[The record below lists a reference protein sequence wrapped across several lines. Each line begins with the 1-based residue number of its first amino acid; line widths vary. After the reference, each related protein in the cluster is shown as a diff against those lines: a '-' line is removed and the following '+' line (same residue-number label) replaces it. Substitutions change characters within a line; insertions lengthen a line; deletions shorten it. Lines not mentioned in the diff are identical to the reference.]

1 MKVLNSKKWLLL
13 IVVFTGL
20 FLNSCKENNE
30 PETTDYEY
38 YVSNQYKSE
47 ITAQTINIKLLFAQA
62 EFPEIPQ
69 LSTFAAKVTNDILV
83 HKVIYKTSLQGKN
96 IKASGLVYLPKT
108 AGNYPVM
115 SFQNGT
121 NTVNSDAPSESSGS
135 DNWLML
141 QALASMGFIVV
152 VPDYIGFGES
162 ANLPHPYLHAE
173 STTQSILDMLRA
185 VNELTA
191 EDKVEAKPTKD
202 LFIFGYSQGGWAT
215 MQLQR
220 EIEKNHSEEFDLV
233 ASSCAAGP
241 YSIGFMNDF
250 IAKSAEYP
258 MPYFLGYLLNSYHS
272 LELFPNKLNELFQE
286 PYATK
291 IPTLYNGTN
300 TGGTINAALTT
311 NMTNLLT
318 SEFRT
323 GFDTN
328 TKFAGLKSAFIA
340 NSVVPWNISTPTRL
354 YHGSADELIPPALS
368 TKMLQDLKTAG
379 TPNEKIELIV
389 IPGAT
394 HTTGVIPVG
403 ISTIEW
409 FLSLKK

>member
-1 MKVLNSKKWLLL
+1 MKILNSRKWLLL

-20 FLNSCKENNE
+20 FLNSCKDNNE
-30 PETTDYEY
+30 PETPDYEY

-47 ITAQTINIKLLFAQA
+47 VTAQSINLKLLFAQVQ
-62 EFPEIPQ
+62 FPEI
-69 LSTFAAKVTNDILV
+69 AAFSAEATNDILV
-83 HKVIYKTSLQGKN
+83 HKVTYRTSLQGKN

-135 DNWLML
+135 DNWFML
-141 QALASMGFIVV
+141 ESLASMGFIVV

-173 STTQSILDMLRA
+173 STIQSILDMLRA

-202 LFIFGYSQGGWAT
+202 LYIFGYSQGGWAT

-258 MPYFLGYLLNSYHS
+258 KPYFLGYLLNSYHS
-272 LELFPNKLNELFQE
+272 LELFPNPLSELFQE
-286 PYATK
+286 PYASK
-291 IPTLYNGTN
+291 IPNLYNGTN

-311 NMTNLLT
+311 NMANLLT

-328 TKFAGLKSAFIA
+328 TKFSVLKSAFIA

-354 YHGSADELIPPALS
+354 YHGSADELIPIS
-368 TKMLQDLKTAG
+368 MSNKMLQDLKTAG
-379 TPNEKIELIV
+379 TLDSKIELKI
-389 IPGAT
+389 IPGAD
-394 HTTGVIPVG
+394 HTGGVIPVG

>member
-1 MKVLNSKKWLLL
+1 MKILNSKKWLFL
-13 IVVFTGL
+13 IVVFAGL
-20 FLNSCKENNE
+20 FLNSCNDNNE
-30 PETTDYEY
+30 PETPDYEY

-47 ITAQTINIKLLFAQA
+47 ITAQTINLKLLFAQVQ
-62 EFPEIPQ
+62 FPEI
-69 LSTFAAKVTNDILV
+69 AAFSAEATNDILV
-83 HKVIYKTSLQGKN
+83 HKVTYRTLLQGKN

-115 SFQNGT
+115 CFQNGT

-135 DNWLML
+135 DNWFML
-141 QALASMGFIVV
+141 ESLASMGFIVV

-202 LFIFGYSQGGWAT
+202 LYIFGYSQGGWAT

-250 IAKSAEYP
+250 IAKSTDYP

-272 LELFPNKLNELFQE
+272 LKLFPNPLSDLFQE
-286 PYATK
+286 PYASK
-291 IPTLYNGTN
+291 IPTLFNGTN
-300 TGGTINAALTT
+300 TGGTINAALTS
-311 NMTNLLT
+311 NMANLLT

-328 TKFAGLKSAFIA
+328 TKFSVLKSAFIA
-340 NSVVPWNISTPTRL
+340 NSVAPWNISTPTRL
-354 YHGSADELIPPALS
+354 YHGSADELIPISLS
-368 TKMLQDLKTAG
+368 NKMLQDLKTAG
-379 TPNEKIELIV
+379 TLDSKIELKI
-389 IPGAT
+389 IPGAD
-394 HTTGVIPVG
+394 HTGGIIPVG

>member
-1 MKVLNSKKWLLL
+1 MEILNCRKWLFLM
-13 IVVFTGL
+13 VVFTGL
-20 FLNSCKENNE
+20 FLSSCKENNG
-30 PETTDYEY
+30 PETPEYEY
-38 YVSNQYKSE
+38 YISNQYKSE
-47 ITAQTINIKLLFAQA
+47 VSAQIIKFKLLGAQTQ
-62 EFPEIPQ
+62 FPEI
-69 LSTFAAKVTNDILV
+69 AAFSAKATNDIVV
-83 HKVIYKTSLQGKN
+83 HKVTYRTSLQDKS

-121 NTVNSDAPSESSGS
+121 NTLNSDAPSESPNSE
-135 DNWLML
+135 NWFML
-141 QALASMGFIVV
+141 ESLASMGFIVV

-162 ANLPHPYLHAE
+162 ANLNHPYLHAE

-220 EIEKNHSEEFDLV
+220 EIEKKHSEEFDLV

-241 YSIGFMNDF
+241 YSIGFMSDF
-250 IAKSAEYP
+250 IIKSTEYP

-272 LELFPNKLNELFQE
+272 LKLYPNPLSDLFQE
-286 PYATK
+286 PYASK

-300 TGGTINAALTT
+300 EGGTINAALTKK
-311 NMTNLLT
+311 MADLLT
-318 SEFRT
+318 PEFRT
-323 GFDTN
+323 GFDTD
-328 TKFAGLKSAFIA
+328 TKFSVLKSAFIA

-354 YHGSADELIPPALS
+354 YHGSADELIPVSLS
-368 TKMLQDLKTAG
+368 NKMFQDLKTAG
-379 TPNEKIELIV
+379 TLDSKLELKI
-389 IPGAT
+389 IPGAD
-394 HTTGVIPVG
+394 HSNGVFPVG

-409 FLSLKK
+409 FMSLKK

>member
-1 MKVLNSKKWLLL
+1 MEILNSRKWLLL

-20 FLNSCKENNE
+20 FLNSCKENNG
-30 PETTDYEY
+30 PETPDYEY
-38 YVSNQYKSE
+38 YISNQYKSE
-47 ITAQTINIKLLFAQA
+47 VTAQTINIKLLFAQVQ
-62 EFPEIPQ
+62 FPEI
-69 LSTFAAKVTNDILV
+69 AAFSAEATNDILI
-83 HKVIYKTSLQGKN
+83 HKVTYRTSLQGKN

-108 AGNYPVM
+108 AGNYPVL

-121 NTVNSDAPSESSGS
+121 NTVNKDAPSESPGS

-141 QALASMGFIVV
+141 QTLASMGFIVV

-185 VNELTA
+185 VNELTS
-191 EDKVEAKPTKD
+191 EDKVVAKPTKD
-202 LFIFGYSQGGWAT
+202 LYIFGYSQGGWST
-215 MQLQR
+215 MQLQKA
-220 EIEKNHSEEFDLV
+220 IEKNYSEEFNLV

-250 IAKSAEYP
+250 IAKSADYP
-258 MPYFLGYLLNSYHS
+258 MPYFLGYLLNSYSS
-272 LELFPNKLNELFQE
+272 LKLFTNPLSDLFQE

-291 IPTLYNGTN
+291 IPTLFNGTN

-311 NMTNLLT
+311 NMANLLT

-340 NSVVPWNISTPTRL
+340 NSVAPWAISTPTRL
-354 YHGSADELIPPALS
+354 YHGSADELIPVSLS
-368 TKMLQDLKTAG
+368 NKMFQDLKTAG
-379 TPNEKIELIV
+379 TPTEKIELIT
-389 IPGAT
+389 IPGVNHKDGA
-394 HTTGVIPVG
+394 IPVG

>member
-1 MKVLNSKKWLLL
+1 MKILNSKKWLFL
-13 IVVFTGL
+13 IVVFAGL
-20 FLNSCKENNE
+20 FLNSCNDNNE
-30 PETTDYEY
+30 PETPDYEY

-47 ITAQTINIKLLFAQA
+47 ITAQTINLKLLFAQVQ
-62 EFPEIPQ
+62 FPEI
-69 LSTFAAKVTNDILV
+69 AAFSAEATNDILV
-83 HKVIYKTSLQGKN
+83 HKVTYRTSLQGKN

-135 DNWLML
+135 DNWFML
-141 QALASMGFIVV
+141 ESLASMGFIVV

-202 LFIFGYSQGGWAT
+202 LYIFGYSQGGWAT

-250 IAKSAEYP
+250 IAKSVEYD

-272 LELFPNKLNELFQE
+272 LKLFPNPLSDLFQE
-286 PYATK
+286 PYASK
-291 IPTLYNGTN
+291 IPTLFNGTN
-300 TGGTINAALTT
+300 TGGTINAALTS
-311 NMTNLLT
+311 NMANLLT

-328 TKFAGLKSAFIA
+328 TKFSVLKSAFVA
-340 NSVVPWNISTPTRL
+340 NSVAPWNISTPTRL
-354 YHGSADELIPPALS
+354 YHGSADELIPISLS
-368 TKMLQDLKTAG
+368 NKMLQDLKTAG
-379 TPNEKIELIV
+379 TLDSKIELKI
-389 IPGAT
+389 IPGAD
-394 HTTGVIPVG
+394 HTGGIIPVG

>member
-1 MKVLNSKKWLLL
+1 
-13 IVVFTGL
+13 
-20 FLNSCKENNE
+20 
-30 PETTDYEY
+30 
-38 YVSNQYKSE
+38 
-47 ITAQTINIKLLFAQA
+47 
-62 EFPEIPQ
+62 
-69 LSTFAAKVTNDILV
+69 
-83 HKVIYKTSLQGKN
+83 
-96 IKASGLVYLPKT
+96 
-108 AGNYPVM
+108 

-121 NTVNSDAPSESSGS
+121 NTVNSEAPSEKPNSE
-135 DNWLML
+135 NWFML
-141 QALASMGFIVV
+141 ESLASMGFIVV

-202 LFIFGYSQGGWAT
+202 LFIFGYSQGGWST
-215 MQLQR
+215 MQLQKA
-220 EIEKNHSEEFDLV
+220 IEKNYSEEFNLI

-250 IAKSAEYP
+250 IAKSTDYP

-272 LELFPNKLNELFQE
+272 LKLFPNPLSDLFQE
-286 PYATK
+286 PYASK
-291 IPTLYNGTN
+291 IPALYNGTN

-311 NMTNLLT
+311 KMADLLT
-318 SEFRT
+318 PLFRN
-323 GFDTN
+323 GFDTD

-340 NSVVPWNISTPTRL
+340 NSVVPWKISTPTRL
-354 YHGSADELIPPALS
+354 YHGSADELIPVSLS
-368 TKMLQDLKTAG
+368 NKMFQDLKTAG
-379 TPNEKIELIV
+379 TLESKLELKIIQ
-389 IPGAT
+389 GAD
-394 HTTGVIPVG
+394 HSGGAIPVG

>member
-1 MKVLNSKKWLLL
+1 MEVLNSRKWLFL

-20 FLNSCKENNE
+20 FLTSCKDNDE
-30 PETTDYEY
+30 PETPEYEY

-47 ITAQTINIKLLFAQA
+47 ITAQTIKNKLLLPQILY
-62 EFPEIPQ
+62 PEI
-69 LSTFAAKVTNDILV
+69 AAFSAKATNDILV

-141 QALASMGFIVV
+141 QSLASMGFIVV

-162 ANLPHPYLHAE
+162 ANLTHPYLHAE

-185 VNELTA
+185 VTELTA

-220 EIEKNHSEEFDLV
+220 EIENNHSEEFDLV

-250 IAKSAEYP
+250 IAKSEDYP

-272 LELFPNKLNELFQE
+272 LGLFPNPLSDLFQE
-286 PYATK
+286 PYDSK
-291 IPTLYNGTN
+291 IPALFNGTN
-300 TGGTINAALTT
+300 TGGTINAALTKK
-311 NMTNLLT
+311 MADLLKPD
-318 SEFRT
+318 FRT
-323 GFDTN
+323 GWETD
-328 TKFAGLKSAFIA
+328 TKFSVLKSAFIA

-354 YHGSADELIPPALS
+354 YHGSADELIPVSLS

-379 TPNEKIELIV
+379 TLDSKIELKI
-389 IPGAT
+389 IPGAD
-394 HTTGVIPVG
+394 HTGGVIPVG

-409 FLSLKK
+409 FLSLKE

>member
-1 MKVLNSKKWLLL
+1 MEILNSRKWLFL
-13 IVVFTGL
+13 IVLFTGL
-20 FLNSCKENNE
+20 FLNSCKDNNE
-30 PETTDYEY
+30 PETPDYEY
-38 YVSNQYKSE
+38 YISNQYKSE
-47 ITAQTINIKLLFAQA
+47 VTAQTINIKLLFAQVQ
-62 EFPEIPQ
+62 FPEI
-69 LSTFAAKVTNDILV
+69 AAFSAKATNDILI
-83 HKVIYKTSLQGKN
+83 HKVTYRTSLQGKN

-108 AGNYPVM
+108 AGNYPVL

-121 NTVNSDAPSESSGS
+121 NTVNSEAPSEKPNSE
-135 DNWLML
+135 NWFML
-141 QALASMGFIVV
+141 ESLASMGFIVV

-162 ANLPHPYLHAE
+162 ANLSHPYLHAE

-185 VNELTA
+185 VNELTS

-202 LFIFGYSQGGWAT
+202 LYIFGYSQGGWST
-215 MQLQR
+215 MQLQKA
-220 EIEKNHSEEFDLV
+220 IEKNHSEEFNLI

-258 MPYFLGYLLNSYHS
+258 MPYFLGYLLNSYSS
-272 LELFPNKLNELFQE
+272 LKLFPNPLSDLFQE

-291 IPTLYNGTN
+291 IPTLFNGTN

-311 NMTNLLT
+311 NMANLLT
-318 SEFRT
+318 PEFRT

-340 NSVVPWNISTPTRL
+340 NSVVPWKISTPTRL
-354 YHGSADELIPPALS
+354 YHGSADELIPVSLS
-368 TKMLQDLKTAG
+368 NKTFQDLKTAG
-379 TPNEKIELIV
+379 TLESKLELKI
-389 IPGAT
+389 IPGAD
-394 HTTGVIPVG
+394 HSGGVIPVG

-409 FLSLKK
+409 FMSLKK

>member
-1 MKVLNSKKWLLL
+1 MKILNSKKWLFL
-13 IVVFTGL
+13 IVVFAGL
-20 FLNSCKENNE
+20 FLNSCNDNNE
-30 PETTDYEY
+30 PETPDYEY

-47 ITAQTINIKLLFAQA
+47 ITAQTINLKLLFAQVQ
-62 EFPEIPQ
+62 FPEI
-69 LSTFAAKVTNDILV
+69 AAFSAEATNDILV
-83 HKVIYKTSLQGKN
+83 HKVTYRTLLQGKN

-115 SFQNGT
+115 CFQNGT

-135 DNWLML
+135 DNWFML
-141 QALASMGFIVV
+141 ESLASMGFIVV

-202 LFIFGYSQGGWAT
+202 LYIFGYSQGGWAT

-250 IAKSAEYP
+250 IAKSTDYP

-272 LELFPNKLNELFQE
+272 LKLFPNPLSDLFQE
-286 PYATK
+286 PYASK
-291 IPTLYNGTN
+291 IPTLFNGTN
-300 TGGTINAALTT
+300 TGGTINAALTS
-311 NMTNLLT
+311 NMANLLT

-328 TKFAGLKSAFIA
+328 TKFSVLKSAFVA
-340 NSVVPWNISTPTRL
+340 NSVAPWNISTPTRL
-354 YHGSADELIPPALS
+354 YHGSADELIPISLS
-368 TKMLQDLKTAG
+368 NKMLQDLKTAG
-379 TPNEKIELIV
+379 TLDSKIELKI
-389 IPGAT
+389 IPGAD
-394 HTTGVIPVG
+394 HTGGIIPVG